1 MRNLSKAL
9 ILLVFVALA
18 GCHGPNLKYSVGDK
32 VVVGHGLKG
41 LIMQVDRSLIP
52 SHRPYTVMLAGFN
65 GLMIN
70 YTEKQL
76 RLIK

>member
-1 MRNLSKAL
+1 MRNLLKAL
-9 ILLVFVALA
+9 ILLVFVALT
-18 GCHGPNLKYSVGDK
+18 GCGNDDLKYSVGDK
-32 VVVGHGLKG
+32 VVVGRGLKG

-52 SHRPYTVMLAGFN
+52 GHRPYTVMLAGFN